1 MVNAD
6 RNASFVNFLIK
17 FNSEIKCIIRKIE
30 KLNNKQ
36 IVAKYGVLFNNNIC
50 IIIIIIRIQ
59 GQPKDH
65 KEEGPPRKGAL

>member
-1 MVNAD
+1 MMVNAD

-36 IVAKYGVLFNNNIC
+36 VAAKYGVLFNKTYMYIY
-50 IIIIIIRIQ
+50 IAGHIL
-59 GQPKDH
+59 
-65 KEEGPPRKGAL
+65 E

>member
-1 MVNAD
+1 MFD
-6 RNASFVNFLIK
+6 EMYLQKSEDFVGGQL
-17 FNSEIKCIIRKIE
+17 
-30 KLNNKQ
+30 
-36 IVAKYGVLFNNNIC
+36 YGANTDGELYKGVMCYMI